1 MVKKR
6 KIMTGIGA
14 LIVALILALGS
25 VAFTACGKGEETP
38 PETNTG
44 KDGLISFEVYMQPS
58 RTEYYIGESFDP
70 SGMVLKAGYDDGT
83 VKNVLYSD
91 CTYSADPLGEGDTYV
106 DIEYNGLS
114 VRIDIT
120 VTVRPEI
127 SDDVGTP
134 EIVEITLERGP
145 EKTSYIRGE
154 IFDPTGMVIK
164 AVYDDGFTLN
174 VPVSETTY
182 DKQPLLPGTESVT
195 VSYGEFSVDIGITVS
210 KYHIDIP
217 DGENRVYRGEAESTD
232 LSTIEITASWAA
244 GKSVTEASAYASGGI
259 MLANLSATE
268 GYLEYYIN
276 SATECTATLSG
287 YFMWGSD
294 SDIKLDGSFK
304 LQWNGETFKTNATV
318 SVGSWTKAQI
328 IDLATVPIKAGE
340 NVLRIEPTGACPNFD
355 CFELNVNDP
364 DGELENNYDVNVS
377 GSSGRYT
384 VEAENCT
391 VSGTPANGE
400 GKQFTETDGSKVWL
414 SNLGTL
420 GNKIT
425 IKIYSDSAKT
435 VDFIVSTAFGHVD
448 YESVEFESSFSST
461 LGGSPISL
469 TGSIPKT
476 AWTTFEET
484 TAGTINL
491 EQGVNVLVLTVKNG
505 LVPNIDYFA
514 FEDVATPSDEYDV
527 DVSGSDGR
535 YTVEAEDCAVSG
547 TPANGEGKQ
556 FTETDGSKVWLSNLG
571 TAGNTVTIRIY
582 SDSAKMVDFIAS
594 TAFGHVDYDS
604 VKFESAFS
612 SALGG
617 SPISLTGSIP
627 KTAWT
632 TFEETTAGTINLE
645 QGVNVLVL
653 TVKSGLVPN
662 IDYFAF
668 EDVALPPA
676 DFDVDVSGSGGRYTV
691 EAENCAVGGTPAN
704 NKDTFIEEG
713 GGKTWVA
720 CLGTKGNTV
729 TVDIYSDGAKS
740 VDVYMAL
747 AYGKTD
753 GNITYPATFDAT
765 LNGAAVTLE
774 GEIGM
779 TGGWHVSQEIKACTL
794 DLSEGVNRLV
804 LTVKALLVPN
814 IDYFVFTDAAG
825 GEST

>member
-1 MVKKR
+1 
-6 KIMTGIGA
+6 
-14 LIVALILALGS
+14 
-25 VAFTACGKGEETP
+25 
-38 PETNTG
+38 
-44 KDGLISFEVYMQPS
+44 MQPS
-58 RTEYYIGESFDP
+58 KTEYYIGESFDP

-91 CTYSADPLGEGDTYV
+91 CTYSADPLGEGNTYV

-120 VTVRPEI
+120 VTARPEI

-318 SVGSWTKAQI
+318 AVGSWTKAQI

-340 NVLRIEPTGACPNFD
+340 NVLRIELTGACPNFD

-377 GSSGRYT
+377 GSS
-384 VEAENCT
+384 
-391 VSGTPANGE
+391 
-400 GKQFTETDGSKVWL
+400 
-414 SNLGTL
+414 
-420 GNKIT
+420 
-425 IKIYSDSAKT
+425 
-435 VDFIVSTAFGHVD
+435 
-448 YESVEFESSFSST
+448 
-461 LGGSPISL
+461 
-469 TGSIPKT
+469 
-476 AWTTFEET
+476 
-484 TAGTINL
+484 
-491 EQGVNVLVLTVKNG
+491 
-505 LVPNIDYFA
+505 
-514 FEDVATPSDEYDV
+514 
-527 DVSGSDGR
+527 GR

-571 TAGNTVTIRIY
+571 TAGNTVTVRIY
-582 SDSAKMVDFIAS
+582 SDSAKTVDFIAS

-668 EDVALPPA
+668 EDVAVPPA
-676 DFDVDVSGSGGRYTV
+676 DFDVDVSGSSGRYTV

-704 NKDTFIEEG
+704 NMDTFIEEG

-740 VDVYMAL
+740 VDMYMAL

-814 IDYFVFTDAAG
+814 IDYFVFTDAAV

>member
-14 LIVALILALGS
+14 LIVALGS

-58 RTEYYIGESFDP
+58 KTEYYIGESFDP

-91 CTYSADPLGEGDTYV
+91 CTYSADPLGEGNTYV

-120 VTVRPEI
+120 VTARPEI

-318 SVGSWTKAQI
+318 AVGSWTKAQI

-340 NVLRIEPTGACPNFD
+340 NVLRIELTGACPNFD

-377 GSSGRYT
+377 GSS
-384 VEAENCT
+384 
-391 VSGTPANGE
+391 
-400 GKQFTETDGSKVWL
+400 
-414 SNLGTL
+414 
-420 GNKIT
+420 
-425 IKIYSDSAKT
+425 
-435 VDFIVSTAFGHVD
+435 
-448 YESVEFESSFSST
+448 
-461 LGGSPISL
+461 
-469 TGSIPKT
+469 
-476 AWTTFEET
+476 
-484 TAGTINL
+484 
-491 EQGVNVLVLTVKNG
+491 
-505 LVPNIDYFA
+505 
-514 FEDVATPSDEYDV
+514 
-527 DVSGSDGR
+527 GR

-571 TAGNTVTIRIY
+571 TAGNTVTVRIY
-582 SDSAKMVDFIAS
+582 SDSAKTVDFIAS

-668 EDVALPPA
+668 EDVAVPPA
-676 DFDVDVSGSGGRYTV
+676 DFDVDVSGSSGRYTV

-704 NKDTFIEEG
+704 NMDTFIEEG

-740 VDVYMAL
+740 VDMYMAL

-814 IDYFVFTDAAG
+814 IDYFVFTDAAV

>member
-1 MVKKR
+1 
-6 KIMTGIGA
+6 
-14 LIVALILALGS
+14 
-25 VAFTACGKGEETP
+25 
-38 PETNTG
+38 
-44 KDGLISFEVYMQPS
+44 
-58 RTEYYIGESFDP
+58 
-70 SGMVLKAGYDDGT
+70 MVLKAGYDDGT

-91 CTYSADPLGEGDTYV
+91 CTYSADPLGEGNTYV

-120 VTVRPEI
+120 VTARPEI

-318 SVGSWTKAQI
+318 AVGSWTKAQI

-340 NVLRIEPTGACPNFD
+340 NVLRIELTGACPNFD

-377 GSSGRYT
+377 GSS
-384 VEAENCT
+384 
-391 VSGTPANGE
+391 
-400 GKQFTETDGSKVWL
+400 
-414 SNLGTL
+414 
-420 GNKIT
+420 
-425 IKIYSDSAKT
+425 
-435 VDFIVSTAFGHVD
+435 
-448 YESVEFESSFSST
+448 
-461 LGGSPISL
+461 
-469 TGSIPKT
+469 
-476 AWTTFEET
+476 
-484 TAGTINL
+484 
-491 EQGVNVLVLTVKNG
+491 
-505 LVPNIDYFA
+505 
-514 FEDVATPSDEYDV
+514 
-527 DVSGSDGR
+527 GR

-571 TAGNTVTIRIY
+571 TAGNTVTVRIY
-582 SDSAKMVDFIAS
+582 SDSAKTVDFIAS

-668 EDVALPPA
+668 EDVAVPPA
-676 DFDVDVSGSGGRYTV
+676 DFDVDVSGSSGRYTV

-704 NKDTFIEEG
+704 NMDTFIEEG

-740 VDVYMAL
+740 VDMYMAL

-814 IDYFVFTDAAG
+814 IDYFVFTDAAV